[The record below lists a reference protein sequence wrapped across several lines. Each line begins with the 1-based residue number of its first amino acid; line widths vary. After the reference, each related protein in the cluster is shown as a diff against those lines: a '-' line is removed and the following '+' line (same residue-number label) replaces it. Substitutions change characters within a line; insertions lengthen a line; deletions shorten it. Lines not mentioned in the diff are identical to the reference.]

1 IDDIDGSKADV
12 TIKYSFEGSNYEI
25 DLTDDH
31 AEDFREH
38 MQEWLDRSRRVGLAR
53 NTARTGGANSETA
66 KIREWAR
73 EQGIDVPTR
82 GRLAEEVDQ
91 AHEDRDD
98 PGVTED
104 ELEEVLSV
112 PIDIHKPFTDLRHMH
127 DDLAKFMVTAPPSQ
141 LSSFS
146 ASEAQLHDLQL
157 RCNSMAYDFDVKE
170 ACTSTARWTTLIR
183 QYIDTYALES

>member
-1 IDDIDGSKADV
+1 MARETIINLIDDIDGSKADV

-53 NTARTGGANSETA
+53 NTARTGGASSETA

-82 GRLAEEVDQ
+82 GRLCEEIMK
-91 AHEDRDD
+91 AYENRDD
-98 PGVTED
+98 SGVTDD
-104 ELEEVLSV
+104 ELEE
-112 PIDIHKPFTDLRHMH
+112 I
-127 DDLAKFMVTAPPSQ
+127 
-141 LSSFS
+141 
-146 ASEAQLHDLQL
+146 
-157 RCNSMAYDFDVKE
+157 
-170 ACTSTARWTTLIR
+170 
-183 QYIDTYALES
+183 